1 MVYVL
6 FQQVVSRLYD
16 IDLHMLLIRILVG
29 FITRI
34 CWGEGDEFLFNQ
46 IYARFGP
53 VYVVRMKPTRPSL
66 LIIGHGSSSS
76 SAAEEAVR
84 KHVETLKLSNRFW
97 QVSSHFLMQGGQA
110 PEVPAGE
117 VFLLPFFMSDGYF
130 VNTKIPEV
138 FDLKDFKSETEK
150 GSLYQ
155 CAAIGVDPELSDIL
169 FEMAMDCAEANSFA
183 PLETDILLVAHG
195 SEKND
200 ASFKAA
206 VMQRDKLNLRRA
218 FKSIDVAFLE
228 QEPSISSV
236 LQRVSENG
244 KRVICL
250 GLFASDGPHASED
263 VPAEIN
269 DWIESQASGL
279 FQVYYEGPV
288 GNRPEIVKLIQD
300 SVSRC
305 AAMVNPS

>member
-1 MVYVL
+1 MVSVL
-6 FQQVVSRLYD
+6 IQQVVHSFRGN
-16 IDLHMLLIRILVG
+16 DLCVLFIRILAINFTSMCWVG
-29 FITRI
+29 Y
-34 CWGEGDEFLFNQ
+34 GVLGFNR
-46 IYARFGP
+46 IYACCLP

-76 SAAEEAVR
+76 KAAEDAVR
-84 KHVETLKLSNRFW
+84 KHVETLKSSNRFW
-97 QVSSHFLMQGGQA
+97 QVRSYFLMQGDVA

-130 VNTKIPEV
+130 VNTKISEV
-138 FDLKDFKSETEK
+138 FDLKDFKSETAK
-150 GSLYQ
+150 GTLHQ
-155 CAAIGVDPELSDIL
+155 CAAIGVDPELSDVL
-169 FEMAMDCAEANSFA
+169 FEMAMGRAIANAFD
-183 PLETDILLVAHG
+183 PLETAVVLIAHG

-206 VMQRDKLNLRRA
+206 LMQRDKLDLRGA
-218 FKSIDVAFLE
+218 FKSVDAAFLE
-228 QEPSISSV
+228 QEPSISKV

-244 KRVICL
+244 RRVICL

-269 DWIESQASGL
+269 EWIQNQSSGF

-305 AAMVNPS
+305 AANVNFS

>member
-1 MVYVL
+1 
-6 FQQVVSRLYD
+6 
-16 IDLHMLLIRILVG
+16 
-29 FITRI
+29 
-34 CWGEGDEFLFNQ
+34 
-46 IYARFGP
+46 
-53 VYVVRMKPTRPSL
+53 MKPTRPSL

-76 SAAEEAVR
+76 SSAAEDAVR

-97 QVSSHFLMQGGQA
+97 QVSAHFLMQGDMA

-138 FDLKDFKSETEK
+138 FDLKDFKLETEK
-150 GSLYQ
+150 GVLHQ
-155 CAAIGVDPELSDIL
+155 CAAIGVDPELSDVL
-169 FEMAMDCAEANSFA
+169 CEMAMDRAIANA
-183 PLETDILLVAHG
+183 LDPLETDVLLIAHG

-206 VMQRDKLNLRRA
+206 LMQRDKLKARGV
-218 FKSIDVAFLE
+218 FKSVDVAFLE
-228 QEPSISSV
+228 QEPSIPSV

-263 VPAEIN
+263 VPGEIN
-269 DWIESQASGL
+269 EWVGCQEPGF

-288 GNRPEIVKLIQD
+288 GKRPEIVKLIQD

-305 AAMVNPS
+305 AANINYS